1 MEFHADTLDQIF
13 AHDFDDLI
21 DVRSPS
27 EFADDHL
34 PSAMN
39 LPVLDDRERADVGT
53 TYKQRSAFEARVI
66 GAALVAKNA
75 ARHLEGPLAKKP
87 GGWRPLVYCWHG
99 GQRSGALATI
109 LAQIGW
115 RTSVLVGGYKT
126 YRRLVVA
133 MLYDAALAHRIVL
146 LDGNTGTAKTE
157 ILGLI
162 AERGAQVL
170 DLEHLASH
178 RGSVFGAVAHNQP
191 GQKAFET
198 LLARALRALRADR
211 PVVVEA
217 ESAKIGGVYLPPS
230 LWEAMKSAPRMTMTA
245 PIDQRV
251 AYITRAY
258 CETISDTKAV
268 HQALNLLT
276 LLQGKKRVA
285 GWADL
290 ADAGEHGELARDLM
304 LRHYEPRYRR
314 AQARRAAPVATIEAE
329 NLDAAG
335 LNTAADQ
342 LMRAL
347 ERLPSR

>member
-13 AHDFDDLI
+13 AHDIDDLI

-75 ARHLEGPLAKKP
+75 ACHLEGPLAKKP
-87 GGWRPLVYCWHG
+87 GGWRPLVYCWRG

-133 MLYDAALAHRIVL
+133 MLCDAALAHRIVL

-162 AERGAQVL
+162 AERG
-170 DLEHLASH
+170 
-178 RGSVFGAVAHNQP
+178 GA
-191 GQKAFET
+191 G
-198 LLARALRALRADR
+198 AR
-211 PVVVEA
+211 
-217 ESAKIGGVYLPPS
+217 S
-230 LWEAMKSAPRMTMTA
+230 
-245 PIDQRV
+245 
-251 AYITRAY
+251 
-258 CETISDTKAV
+258 
-268 HQALNLLT
+268 
-276 LLQGKKRVA
+276 
-285 GWADL
+285 
-290 ADAGEHGELARDLM
+290 
-304 LRHYEPRYRR
+304 
-314 AQARRAAPVATIEAE
+314 
-329 NLDAAG
+329 
-335 LNTAADQ
+335 
-342 LMRAL
+342 
-347 ERLPSR
+347 